1 MRLWFFRL
9 TVSLILFALAL
20 GGLFLADWSQN
31 HGAPW
36 LGVVSLVGSA
46 VALLATTV
54 LLTADALPP
63 AWRRALLPRR
73 LVASPKGNPPRG

>member
-31 HGAPW
+31 HGADW
-36 LGVVSLVGSA
+36 LGIVCLVGSGM
-46 VALLATTV
+46 ALLATTV
-54 LLTADALPP
+54 LLTADALPL
-63 AWRRALLPRR
+63 AWQRALLPQR
-73 LVASPKGNPPRG
+73 LVASPKGNVPQG